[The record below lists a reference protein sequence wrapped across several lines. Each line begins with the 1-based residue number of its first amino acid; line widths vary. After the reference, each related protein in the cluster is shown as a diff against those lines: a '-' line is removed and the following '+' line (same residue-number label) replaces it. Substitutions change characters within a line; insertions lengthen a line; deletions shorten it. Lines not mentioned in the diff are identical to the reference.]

1 MMNKKRVDRLIPYAY
16 EVLKDLHICEKEQ
29 NNPSNW
35 VVDSTYKSY
44 FSSFGAAVTMG
55 SLISAAAFFAAA
67 PEENKKRTNADRGKV
82 GKAVLAVL
90 KKENPAIKEESLYEY
105 VRKHGQTAKTKE
117 LVLDTA
123 VALKLALNLYPKK
136 PETVK

>member
-16 EVLKDLHICEKEQ
+16 EVLKDLHICEQEQ

-67 PEENKKRTNADRGKV
+67 
-82 GKAVLAVL
+82 
-90 KKENPAIKEESLYEY
+90 
-105 VRKHGQTAKTKE
+105 KHGQTAKTKE